1 MKTLINIKADSDI
14 KAQAQQIAKDIGIP
28 LSTIIN
34 AFLKE
39 FVRKK
44 EIYFST
50 SSDLNPEFE
59 AVLAQIEKD
68 IQKKKNLSPKLRSA
82 NEVSLYLDSLR

>member
-14 KAQAQQIAKDIGIP
+14 KVQAQQIAKDLGIP

-68 IQKKKNLSPKLRSA
+68 IQKKKNLSPKLRSTS
-82 NEVSLYLDSLR
+82 EVSHYLDSL